1 MLAWRVRRRARTDPR
16 GVLRQPRP
24 LERAGWELGRGALG
38 AHGRRLGAANSLQAR
53 PAMHQRAGAWSPPH
67 EMVSGRNRRRSRTA
81 TPGRVSVCHRWL
93 DPCRPKPET
102 TSPRQRPD
110 GCPFATAGPT
120 LSAEAGRDRACGNA
134 RTGVRLPMRVDHPW
148 PKPEEAASRGNAQT
162 GARSPLHARP
172 TSAEAEEDFARS
184 DFRTVPGHHCT
195 RDPRRP
201 RPKRTLHAATSGR
214 CPRSRSTSSRSVWID
229 VATRWVVPTELAL
242 AQLRPKPPPRARS
255 HSRHG
260 SEPLISPRSKRLECV
275 AYSPVESHLPSCG
288 HEDA

>member
-1 MLAWRVRRRARTDPR
+1 LPPVAR
-16 GVLRQPRP
+16 
-24 LERAGWELGRGALG
+24 
-38 AHGRRLGAANSLQAR
+38 SL
-53 PAMHQRAGAWSPPH
+53 PAETG
-67 EMVSGRNRRRSRTA
+67 NDLTTA
-81 TPGRVSVCHRWL
+81 TPGRVPVCHREPDSL
-93 DPCRPKPET
+93 GRSRKRPRL
-102 TSPRQRPD
+102 RQRPD
-110 GCPFATAGPT
+110 GCPFADARRPP
-120 LSAEAGRDRACGNA
+120 LAEAGRGRFTRQRPDGCPVTTARATHVG
-134 RTGVRLPMRVDHPW
+134 RGRIGFFPQRLPD
-148 PKPEEAASRGNAQT
+148 

-172 TSAEAEEDFARS
+172 TSAEAEEDLARS

-201 RPKRTLHAATSGR
+201 RPERTLHAATSGR